1 MNAKPIKVLI
11 ADDEVIIRRG
21 LISTVPW
28 DKYGMTVVADVP
40 NGSRGWE
47 AFLEHRPDVVITD
60 IVMPEMD
67 GIELARKVKACE
79 PRTKILLLSCHRDF
93 EYAQQG
99 IKLGASGYLL
109 KTSFNDEELEEFLAA
124 FRQEFIVGGT
134 EAPRHAAAELAAPA
148 ISGLLLE
155 WLYGVGDRFPAEL
168 DLLLQGAWSWMNAP
182 TALYLISAPGK
193 CGGGTLE
200 HELRGCAPGEHCE
213 VLPFG
218 DGHLLLFVPEA
229 GQREWDS
236 RLSERKAEQP
246 ELHWSRLAPLA
257 GREAWIDAV
266 RKARGQMELE
276 KRYRISVGQW
286 PAPIAEAVQLIVRHT
301 DTQLSVSEVAHEVG
315 LSRSHFST
323 LFKKT
328 VGESFVSFTYRA
340 KLKIACE
347 LLGAQGITV
356 QEIADKIGMPDA
368 KYFSKWFKRC
378 TGKTPSQYRSERRE
392 ERNVI

>member
-124 FRQEFIVGGT
+124 FRQELAVDCA
-134 EAPRHAAAELAAPA
+134 EAPRHAAADHAAPA

-168 DLLLQGAWSWMNAP
+168 DRLLQGAWSWMNAP

-193 CGGGTLE
+193 CGGTLE
-200 HELRGCAPGEHCE
+200 HELRGCAPSELSE

-218 DGHLLLFVPEA
+218 EEHLLLFVPEA

-236 RLSERKAEQP
+236 RLSERKAERP
-246 ELHWSRLAPLA
+246 ELHWSRMAPLA
-257 GREAWIDAV
+257 GREAWIGAV

-286 PAPIAEAVQLIVRHT
+286 PTPIAEAVQLIVRHT

-356 QEIADKIGMPDA
+356 QDIAEKIGMPDA

-392 ERNVI
+392 ARSVI

>member
-28 DKYGMTVVADVP
+28 EKYGMTVVADVP

-67 GIELARKVKACE
+67 GIELARKVKANE

-124 FRQEFIVGGT
+124 FRQELGAAGT
-134 EAPRHAAAELAAPA
+134 EALRNTATELTAPA

-168 DLLLQGAWSWMNAP
+168 DRLLQGAWSWMNAP

-193 CGGGTLE
+193 CGGTLE
-200 HELRGCAPGEHCE
+200 HELRGSAPDEPCE

-218 DGHLLLFVPEA
+218 DAHLLLFVPEA

-236 RLSERKAEQP
+236 RLSERKAERP
-246 ELHWSRLAPLA
+246 ELHWSRQAPLA
-257 GREAWIDAV
+257 GREAWIGAV

-276 KRYRISVGQW
+276 KQYRISVGQW

-301 DTQLSVSEVAHEVG
+301 DTQLSVSVVAQEVG

-347 LLGAQGITV
+347 LLAAKGITV

-392 ERNVI
+392 ERSVI

>member
-1 MNAKPIKVLI
+1 MNAKPLKVLI

-40 NGSRGWE
+40 NGRRGWE

-124 FRQEFIVGGT
+124 FRQELGKDGA
-134 EAPRHAAAELAAPA
+134 EAPQHIADHAAPA

-155 WLYGVGDRFPAEL
+155 WLYGVGDQFPAEL
-168 DLLLQGAWSWMNAP
+168 DRLLQGAWSWMNAP

-193 CGGGTLE
+193 CGGMLVQ
-200 HELRGCAPGEHCE
+200 ELRGDAAGEPCE

-218 DGHLLLFVPEA
+218 DGHLLLFVPE
-229 GQREWDS
+229 GRQREWDG
-236 RLSERKAEQP
+236 RLSEHKAGRP

-257 GREAWIDAV
+257 GREAWIEAV

-276 KRYRISVGQW
+276 KRYRISVGEW

-301 DTQLSVSEVAHEVG
+301 DTQLSVSEVAQEVG

-328 VGESFVSFTYRA
+328 VGESFVSFTYRT

-356 QEIADKIGMPDA
+356 QGIADKIGMPDA

-392 ERNVI
+392 ERSVV

>member
-124 FRQEFIVGGT
+124 FRQELGANGA
-134 EAPRHAAAELAAPA
+134 EAPLHAAADHAAPA

-168 DLLLQGAWSWMNAP
+168 ERLLQGAWSWMNAP

-193 CGGGTLE
+193 CGGTLE
-200 HELRGCAPGEHCE
+200 HELRGSATGEPCE

-218 DGHLLLFVPEA
+218 EGHLLLFVPEA

-236 RLSERKAEQP
+236 RLSERKAERP
-246 ELHWSRLAPLA
+246 ELHWSRLSPLA
-257 GREAWIDAV
+257 GREAWLDTV

-347 LLGAQGITV
+347 LLGAKGITV

-378 TGKTPSQYRSERRE
+378 TSKTPSQYRSERRE
-392 ERNVI
+392 ERSVI

>member
-28 DKYGMTVVADVP
+28 EKYGMTVVADVP

-47 AFLEHRPDVVITD
+47 AFLEHRPEVVITD

-67 GIELARKVKACE
+67 GIELARKVKAYE

-109 KTSFNDEELEEFLAA
+109 KTSFNDEELEEFLGA
-124 FRQEFIVGGT
+124 FRQELGT
-134 EAPRHAAAELAAPA
+134 DGAEASRNTTAEFAAPA

-168 DLLLQGAWSWMNAP
+168 DRLLQGAWNWMNAP

-193 CGGGTLE
+193 RGGGTLE
-200 HELRGCAPGEHCE
+200 HELRGCAPGEPCE

-218 DGHLLLFVPEA
+218 DAHLLLFVPEA

-236 RLSERKAEQP
+236 RLSERKAERP
-246 ELHWSRLAPLA
+246 ELHWSRQAPLA

-276 KRYRISVGQW
+276 KQYRISVGQW

-301 DTQLSVSEVAHEVG
+301 DTQLSVSVVAHEVG

-347 LLGAQGITV
+347 LLAAKGITV

-392 ERNVI
+392 ERSVI